1 MEVQTE
7 KIYKSKQTVRE
18 AMKRYRLNIKE
29 NDKEKY
35 MEKLKFHRAYNKEYY
50 KKMKEDIAKLHEL
63 LGKLEVEDKK

>member
-7 KIYKSKQTVRE
+7 KVYKSKQTVRE

-63 LGKLEVEDKK
+63 LEKLEVEDKK